1 MRSKMGNSR
10 VDRDQ
15 DFMKNEYGTEAL
27 ITDYGN
33 VYDRWAEKKEK
44 NLKEVDYEE
53 IDDKTFLQD

>member
-1 MRSKMGNSR
+1 MGNSR

-33 VYDRWAEKKEK
+33 VYDRWAGKKERK
-44 NLKEVDYEE
+44 KKRKKASKQERKKK
-53 IDDKTFLQD
+53 I

>member
-1 MRSKMGNSR
+1 MGNSR

-53 IDDKTFLQD
+53 IDDKTFLQDW

>member
-1 MRSKMGNSR
+1 MGNSR

-15 DFMKNEYGTEAL
+15 DFMKNAYGTEAL

-53 IDDKTFLQD
+53 IDDKTFLQDW

>member
-1 MRSKMGNSR
+1 MGNSR

-15 DFMKNEYGTEAL
+15 DFMKNEYGTEEL

-33 VYDRWAEKKEK
+33 AYDRWTVKKEK
-44 NLKEVDYEE
+44 DLKEVDYEE

>member
-1 MRSKMGNSR
+1 MGNSR

-33 VYDRWAEKKEK
+33 VYDRWAKKKEK

>member
-1 MRSKMGNSR
+1 MGNSR

-33 VYDRWAEKKEK
+33 VYDRWTEKKEK

-53 IDDKTFLQD
+53 IDDKTFFKDW